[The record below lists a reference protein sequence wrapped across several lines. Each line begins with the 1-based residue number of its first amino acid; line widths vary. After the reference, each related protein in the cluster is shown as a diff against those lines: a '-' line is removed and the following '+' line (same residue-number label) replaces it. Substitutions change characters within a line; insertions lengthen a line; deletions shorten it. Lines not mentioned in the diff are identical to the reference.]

1 MAAWVLGVG
10 GWAVFQVLGPMGMVG
25 GSLTI
30 SSLEAAGL
38 MCLGDSH
45 LRGSMTAVVHS
56 VWEGG
61 ACSLAISRT
70 AIEVLACQVCECR
83 MCSLTIECVLLLSR
97 ERLSRSWDARSL
109 NVECVLLL

>member
-61 ACSLAISRT
+61 AGLRSIMASDCKVGVVVVLWMVVDWSTWALALRAGVKCIPR
-70 AIEVLACQVCECR
+70 
-83 MCSLTIECVLLLSR
+83 
-97 ERLSRSWDARSL
+97 
-109 NVECVLLL
+109 